1 MGKRLEIT
9 LFGTFYRVAV
19 VRISRALAKSGIRT
33 YGTRDWNAIVTDI
46 ALGTGRPNLISQ
58 VRHTLGQDLAVDY
71 RADGILMQGGVFG
84 LEIFHGGHSLDVDV
98 VEAESRTL
106 SPEHMAE
113 GAGHGDLLGVF
124 QGRCDGVLFFR
135 WDEAEDV
142 RGEDIA
148 LCYDRAHRLVNRK
161 TPFDLVTNVTWRGQR
176 GRRRQDNGVPK
187 KLERLK
193 PVFHMLA

>member
-9 LFGTFYRVAV
+9 LFGTFYRVAAI
-19 VRISRALAKSGIRT
+19 RITRALAKTGIRT
-33 YGTRDWNAIVTDI
+33 YGTRGWNAIVTDI
-46 ALGTGRPNLISQ
+46 ALGAGRSNLMSE
-58 VRHTLGQDLAVDY
+58 VSHTLGQELSVDY
-71 RADGILMQGGVFG
+71 RADGILMQGGIFG
-84 LEIFHGGHSLDVDV
+84 LEIFHGGLPLDVDV

-106 SPEHMAE
+106 SPERMAE

-135 WDEAEDV
+135 WDEADDV

-161 TPFDLVTNVTWRGQR
+161 TAFDLVADVTWRGKR
-176 GRRRQDNGVPK
+176 GRRRQDAGIAK

-193 PVFHMLA
+193 PVFHMLD

>member
-71 RADGILMQGGVFG
+71 RADGILIV
-84 LEIFHGGHSLDVDV
+84 
-98 VEAESRTL
+98 
-106 SPEHMAE
+106 
-113 GAGHGDLLGVF
+113 
-124 QGRCDGVLFFR
+124 
-135 WDEAEDV
+135 
-142 RGEDIA
+142 
-148 LCYDRAHRLVNRK
+148 
-161 TPFDLVTNVTWRGQR
+161 
-176 GRRRQDNGVPK
+176 
-187 KLERLK
+187 
-193 PVFHMLA
+193 